1 MARLRSEVDDANA
14 KVLELEEK
22 LKLVADEKMQQEHEI
37 VSLSNKNKHLT
48 DDLETALDKIQQLKA
63 LEEDGDG
70 LKKENDS
77 AQRRINLLEQELE
90 NSDKSLRETT
100 AK

>member
-1 MARLRSEVDDANA
+1 MARLRTEVETANA
-14 KVLELEEK
+14 QVMELEDK
-22 LKLVADEKMQQEHEI
+22 LKRSEEEKMQQEHEI
-37 VSLSNKNKHLT
+37 VSLSNQNKHLT
-48 DDLETALDKIQQLKA
+48 DDLETALEKIEQLKA

>member
-1 MARLRSEVDDANA
+1 METANAQVMELEDKLKRSE
-14 KVLELEEK
+14 E
-22 LKLVADEKMQQEHEI
+22 EKMQQEHEI
-37 VSLSNKNKHLT
+37 VSLSNRNKHLT
-48 DDLETALDKIQQLKA
+48 DDLETALEKIEQLKA